1 MTAAWYYDGNMR
13 LLIAAA
19 VLGTLGI
26 LPVYAYDQLVQPQ
39 LDALE
44 GMYGSMDQ
52 TAQDIA
58 EGKDLETTE
67 TYKNAEVLSS
77 GWQTNR

>member
-1 MTAAWYYDGNMR
+1 MR
-13 LLIAAA
+13 LLLVAA
-19 VLGTLGI
+19 VIGTLGI
-26 LPVYAYDQLVQPQ
+26 VPVYAYDQLVQPQ
-39 LDALE
+39 LDALKA
-44 GMYGSMDQ
+44 MYGSMDE

-67 TYKNAEVLSS
+67 TYKKAEVLSS